1 MPNTKE
7 HQKQKVKCYCG
18 MIIGKYKVKDH
29 LSRWTHHYYAGELK
43 EFYYFEA
50 LKRQQKNLE

>member
-1 MPNTKE
+1 MKTKE
-7 HQKQKVKCYCG
+7 HQQQKVKCYCG

-50 LKRQQKNLE
+50 LKRQQKSLE